1 MSLFSLCRLQMDI
14 QTVTFLQ
21 CRQRPHSHASKTF
34 QTTIFLNGISALK
47 ALPLHI
53 NTRSARPRARWRCWD
68 ARELTVAPR
77 ERARSAMAAMDRRN
91 PNLDDF
97 VGLNWSCWIDRVK
110 MLSSDGESL
119 SLSRTRSPI
128 MSQCQCP
135 VICFCCIQETAERGR
150 PKQKTRWVLVQR
162 VC

>member
-14 QTVTFLQ
+14 QTVISLQ

-34 QTTIFLNGISALK
+34 QTTISSSGISALK
-47 ALPLHI
+47 ALSLHI

-97 VGLNWSCWIDRVK
+97 VGLNWSCWVDRVK
-110 MLSSDGESL
+110 TLSSDGESL

-135 VICFCCIQETAERGR
+135 VICFVAFRKRRKAGDPNKR
-150 PKQKTRWVLVQR
+150 PAGS
-162 VC
+162 